1 MAPDPG
7 ARIFIYRFIQSAAFG
22 FSDLYR
28 QPQHLEKKK
37 KRVFFTCFSD
47 VI

>member
-22 FSDLYR
+22 FSNLYQ
-28 QPQHLEKKK
+28 QPQHLEK
-37 KRVFFTCFSD
+37 RVVFTCFSD